1 MTKEGILLQGLVST
15 WTRDIILEYQ
25 TNFPNAKILL
35 STWTDQNI
43 EDITCE
49 IIQIDAPEFTKPH
62 FSTINH
68 QIIGT
73 REGLKK
79 LDCDIILKSKSD
91 MFVHNEK
98 IFQLFIESCDP
109 QKTMIPNEGFDIS
122 DQPYYV
128 NDNCQVAR
136 KNILEDFWYKMPL
149 YDGNYP
155 TSNEQY
161 LAKNYIENIK
171 NDKDDWS
178 VTQKKYFCQKRFD
191 EDFQC
196 EFEKFIFGDEHQKV
210 RRNLR
215 NLGKELSSEQYIEL
229 ID

>member
-25 TNFPNAKILL
+25 TNYPNAKILL

-49 IIQIDAPEFTKPH
+49 IIQTDAPEFTKPH

-109 QKTMIPNEGFDIS
+109 QKIMIPNEGFDIS

-149 YDGNYP
+149 YNGNYP

-178 VTQKKYFCQKRFD
+178 VLKKN
-191 EDFQC
+191 
-196 EFEKFIFGDEHQKV
+196 IFV
-210 RRNLR
+210 RSALMKIFNANLK
-215 NLGKELSSEQYIEL
+215 NSFLAMNIKK
-229 ID
+229 